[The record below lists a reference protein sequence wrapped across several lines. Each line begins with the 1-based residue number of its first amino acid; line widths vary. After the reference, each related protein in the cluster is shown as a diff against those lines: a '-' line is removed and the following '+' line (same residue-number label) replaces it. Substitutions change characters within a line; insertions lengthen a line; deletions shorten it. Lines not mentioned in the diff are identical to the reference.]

1 MRRMT
6 TTVLTIVAAAA
17 LVAGASAQGKP
28 SFAGKWTVVADP
40 NAPPPPPPGGGGGGG
55 GRGRGMGGGGWGQ
68 TFTIAQDAKTL
79 TVERTA
85 GDATV
90 KETYNLDGSD
100 SKIMM
105 PGRQGGAPTEV
116 TAKANWEN
124 NKLVIKAERTV
135 NMGGNE
141 MKVETKR
148 EITLEPDGSLKIITT
163 TSGMG
168 DQPIVNTSTYKKG

>member
-1 MRRMT
+1 MRRRM
-6 TTVLTIVAAAA
+6 TVLTILMTAA
-17 LVAGASAQGKP
+17 LLAGVSAQGKP
-28 SFAGKWTVVADP
+28 SFAGKWTAVTDP
-40 NAPPPPPPGGGGGGG
+40 STPPPPAGGG
-55 GRGRGMGGGGWGQ
+55 GRGGRGMGGGGWGQ
-68 TFTIAQDAKTL
+68 TFTISQDAKTL

-90 KETYNLDGSD
+90 KETYNLDGAD

-116 TAKANWEN
+116 VAKANWED
-124 NKLVIKAERTV
+124 NKLVIKAERTM

-141 MKVETKR
+141 MKMETKR
-148 EITLEPDGSLKIITT
+148 EITLEADGSLKIVTT

-168 DQPIVNTSTYKKG
+168 DQPIVNTASYKKG